1 MIYLKK
7 LFTIFAIQ
15 VDQQNRRISND
26 TIAYES

>member
-15 VDQQNRRISND
+15 VEQQNRQISYD
-26 TIAYES
+26 TISYES